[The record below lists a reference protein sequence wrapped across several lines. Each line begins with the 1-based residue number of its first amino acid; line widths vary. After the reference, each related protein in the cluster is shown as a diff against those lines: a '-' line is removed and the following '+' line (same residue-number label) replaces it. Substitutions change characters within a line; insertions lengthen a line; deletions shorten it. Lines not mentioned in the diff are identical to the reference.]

1 MGLKNNQI
9 VLFPFWFLVAIG
21 LNIIGRALSAVSPK
35 NLIFTGA
42 ADYLNVA
49 VLGLMLAQIFGYR
62 PFSYF

>member
-1 MGLKNNQI
+1 VGLKNNQL

-21 LNIIGRALSAVSPK
+21 LDLIGRALTAVSPK

-42 ADYLNVA
+42 ANYLNVA
-49 VLGLMLAQIFGYR
+49 VLGLMLTQIFGYR